1 MARPSP
7 HPSASSR
14 ALAAALLLPETTPL
28 LRQAGVSRTDAWR
41 YATGRVSPSAARA
54 AALARVL
61 GPLGVRA
68 DGWEPDA
75 PQTQPATFPAG
86 EPSPDASPSLASG
99 GANPPDGGA

>member
-1 MARPSP
+1 MARPAP
-7 HPSASSR
+7 QPSASSR

-54 AALARVL
+54 AALARAL

-75 PQTQPATFPAG
+75 TTQPATCPAG
-86 EPSPDASPSLASG
+86 EPSPVATAHSVAAG
-99 GANPPDGGA
+99 GAIPHDGAA